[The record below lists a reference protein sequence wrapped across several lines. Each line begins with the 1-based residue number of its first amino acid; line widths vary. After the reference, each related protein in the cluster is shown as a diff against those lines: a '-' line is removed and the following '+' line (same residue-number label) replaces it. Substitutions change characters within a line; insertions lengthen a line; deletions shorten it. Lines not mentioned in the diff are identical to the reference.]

1 MRSGTGGGGHS
12 LAYVPPSPPLR
23 KKKVGKGQ
31 SRLSYPSLSPRRD
44 VLERTLG
51 TRLGKGFGQRLSLSP
66 FFSLVEEAVVHV
78 QTRYSQDIN
87 LSPAA

>member
-1 MRSGTGGGGHS
+1 MYRRP
-12 LAYVPPSPPLR
+12 LPSE

-87 LSPAA
+87 LSPVA

>member
-1 MRSGTGGGGHS
+1 MRSGTGGGAFTS
-12 LAYVPPSPPLR
+12 LCTAVPPPQK